1 MTSMY
6 TNNPLKLP
14 YFLSFCSFFFLER
27 EICLTGKQ
35 VSRRQR
41 EKNNTKRLHK
51 PTKKKK
57 ERHRKPSIA
66 KLELKRTIKET
77 LSNKVYVK
85 QVKRS

>member
-1 MTSMY
+1 MPDWKTSKPA
-6 TNNPLKLP
+6 T
-14 YFLSFCSFFFLER
+14 ER
-27 EICLTGKQ
+27 EKQ
-35 VSRRQR
+35 
-41 EKNNTKRLHK
+41 HK
-51 PTKKKK
+51 KVTQTYKKKK